1 MKLFS
6 IIFIILLSF
15 SNLAFPNGK
24 SDDFK
29 TAGQKL
35 REQGISDQD
44 ICKTACESEFSACY
58 KNDKKNI
65 LKCVEGILTC
75 KKICFK
81 ERKKT
86 K

>member
-1 MKLFS
+1 MNFFS
-6 IIFIILLSF
+6 ILFLILLSF
-15 SNLAFPNGK
+15 SNFVFANGK

-29 TAGQKL
+29 TTGQKL
-35 REQGISDQD
+35 REQGFSDQD
-44 ICKTACESEFSACY
+44 LCKTACESEFSACY

-65 LKCVEGILTC
+65 LKCVDGIITC
-75 KKICFK
+75 KKECFK